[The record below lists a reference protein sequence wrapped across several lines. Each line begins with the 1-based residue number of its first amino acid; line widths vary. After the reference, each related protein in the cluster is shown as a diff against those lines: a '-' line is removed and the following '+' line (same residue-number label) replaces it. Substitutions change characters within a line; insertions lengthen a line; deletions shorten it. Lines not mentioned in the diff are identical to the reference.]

1 MSPSTRAP
9 GRTGRTV
16 RTVTITWGAVI
27 LVIAGLLLVSQ
38 FVTLAMDP
46 VVVALGL
53 LVGVGVA
60 LVTGGLLSLRD
71 RADEHSDHATSFG
84 AGGLGAEDPRDY
96 SGSYGGDYSGAL
108 SSKSYGSNFGSGP
121 GDEPGGGAAGVDN
134 GPGHIRY

>member
-46 VVVALGL
+46 VMVALGL

-60 LVTGGLLSLRD
+60 LVTGGLLSLRS
-71 RADEHSDHATSFG
+71 RPDEHADPATSFG
-84 AGGLGAEDPRDY
+84 AGGLGGEDPRDVR
-96 SGSYGGDYSGAL
+96 SDHSGAFG
-108 SSKSYGSNFGSGP
+108 SSFGSKSYGSDYGSGP
-121 GDEPGGGAAGVDN
+121 GGEHGSGAAGVDN
-134 GPGHIRY
+134 GTGPIRY